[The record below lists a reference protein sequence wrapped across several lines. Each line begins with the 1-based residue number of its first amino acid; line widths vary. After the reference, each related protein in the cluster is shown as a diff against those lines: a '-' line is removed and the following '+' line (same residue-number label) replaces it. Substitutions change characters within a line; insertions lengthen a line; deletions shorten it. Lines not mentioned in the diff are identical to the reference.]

1 MENTIIKTRVVGVD
15 ISLERTTYAI
25 VDIRGNII
33 ASEHMET
40 LTYGSSNEYVTTLC
54 ERIIELVSNNG
65 GYDTIRSVGVS
76 APSANFITGCIENA
90 PNLPWKGV
98 IPLAALMRDQLG
110 LAVGVANDAH
120 ATAQGERAYG
130 SAHGMKDFIVL
141 NLGFGVGSCFFSNG
155 REHQGM
161 SGNAGEFGHTCINE
175 QGRACTCGKTGC
187 LESYVSHR
195 GIVLTAQ
202 EVMAESDKPSLMRSL
217 ERLSPRTIFECCEQ
231 GDELAIETYR
241 RTGHVLGVALANYAS
256 VVNPEAIILAG
267 GISQAGHWLLDPMK
281 ETFEKH
287 VFGGIRGKTKI
298 FASTLD
304 NRTRDV
310 LGASAVAWDV
320 KEYSLFK

>member
-1 MENTIIKTRVVGVD
+1 MESTVIKTRVVGVD

-33 ASEHMET
+33 ASEYMET
-40 LTYGSSNEYVTTLC
+40 LTYASSNEYVSALC

-65 GYDTIRSVGVS
+65 GYETIRSVGVS
-76 APSANFITGCIENA
+76 APSANFITGCIENS
-90 PNLPWKGV
+90 PNLPWKGI

-110 LAVGVANDAH
+110 LAVGIANDAH

-130 SAHGMKDFIVL
+130 GAHGMKDFIVI
-141 NLGFGVGSCFFSNG
+141 NIGFGLGSCFFSNG

-161 SGNAGEFGHTCINE
+161 EGFAGEVGHTCIDIH
-175 QGRACTCGKTGC
+175 GRVCTCGKVGC
-187 LESYVSHR
+187 LESYVSAR

-202 EVMAESDKPSLMRSL
+202 ELMAETDKPSLMRSL
-217 ERLSPRTIFECCEQ
+217 DKLSPRTIFECCEQ

-241 RTGHVLGVALANYAS
+241 RTGAILGVALANYAS
-256 VVNPEAIILAG
+256 ILNPEAIILAG
-267 GISQAGHWLLDPMK
+267 GVSRAGHWLLDPAK
-281 ETFEKH
+281 ESFEEH
-287 VFGGIRGKTKI
+287 VFRGIRGKTKI
-298 FASTLD
+298 FISTLE